1 MRSTTLTRN
10 TAGNCLTGADSAIS
24 PTHSLLHSKANSTMP
39 TTQTDD
45 TDTTDAEPT
54 PGPWELDEI
63 APSGL
68 MKPIFVESGDATICA
83 MAAFLEPNSHV
94 NPKEALANARLIAA
108 APEMLKALKLCK
120 HQIQEIAS
128 QAGHDPGVYKAYT
141 MVEDAI
147 AKAEGEA

>member
-1 MRSTTLTRN
+1 MSN
-10 TAGNCLTGADSAIS
+10 QAEEA
-24 PTHSLLHSKANSTMP
+24 
-39 TTQTDD
+39 
-45 TDTTDAEPT
+45 DAESVSSSASCAQAEHT
-54 PGPWELDEI
+54 PGPWKLDEI
-63 APSGL
+63 DPSGL
-68 MKPIFVESGDATICA
+68 MKPIFIESGDATICA

-94 NPKEALANARLIAA
+94 DPKEAMANARLIAA
-108 APEMLKALKLCK
+108 APDMLKALKLCK